1 MARLTDIV
9 AFTNDFLEIDK
20 FEDYSPNGLQVEGNS
35 EVKKIVSG
43 VTASQALID
52 GAIEQGADMILVHHG
67 FFWRSESSEIVGQKY
82 QKIKSLIENQ
92 ISLLAY
98 HLPLDAHPECGNNV
112 QLATRLGVNL
122 FSTFGPGKIP
132 LGVIGELEDGMNAD
146 MFVDQLQGVL
156 NREPLHIGADLGKPT
171 KRIALCTGGA
181 QSYFSSAIDQGVD
194 MFVTGEVSEQNYHMA
209 LESGVNFVAAGHHA
223 TERYGVQALADLL
236 REKFSVE
243 ANYFE
248 LANPV

>member
-20 FEDYSPNGLQVEGNS
+20 FEDYSPNGLQVEGNK
-35 EVKKIVSG
+35 EVKRIVSG

-52 GAIEQGADMILVHHG
+52 GAIELGADMILVHHG
-67 FFWRSESSEIVGQKY
+67 FFWRGESNEIVGLKY
-82 QKIKSLIENQ
+82 QKIKSLIESK
-92 ISLLAY
+92 ISLVAY
-98 HLPLDAHPECGNNV
+98 HLPLDAHPLCGNNA
-112 QLATRLGVNL
+112 QLAKRLGVSL
-122 FSTFGPGKIP
+122 SSTFGPGKIP
-132 LGVIGELEDGMNAD
+132 LGVVGELGETLTAD
-146 MFVDQLQGVL
+146 IFVDHIQGVL
-156 NREPLHIGADLGKPT
+156 KRKPLHIGANLT
-171 KRIALCTGGA
+171 KRVKKIALCTGGA
-181 QSYFSSAIDQGVD
+181 QSYFSSAIEQGVD
-194 MFVTGEVSEQNYHMA
+194 IFVTGEVSEQNYHMA

-243 ANYFE
+243 VNYVE